1 MKLDYEFKNKDLL
14 NLALTQSGIDAKHN
28 NERLEFIGD
37 RVLGL
42 SVAALLYEMYP
53 QDAEGN
59 LARRHAFLVS
69 TETLANVARQ
79 IELESH
85 LRHGHMT
92 GGKIDHVLANAMEA
106 ILGAIFLDSGFET
119 ARQIIV
125 DLWRD
130 MAAAEINAPKDA
142 KTALQEY
149 VQKNGNGILPTYEYS
164 EPTGAS
170 HNPEFTVT
178 VSALGKSATGT
189 GSSKKLASLNAAEKL
204 LKILAING

>member
-1 MKLDYEFKNKDLL
+1 MKLNYEFKNQQLL
-14 NLALTQSGIDAKHN
+14 KLALTQSGVDSKHN

-42 SVAALLYEMYP
+42 SIAKLLYEMYP
-53 QDAEGN
+53 DEDEGN

-69 TETLANVARQ
+69 TETLAIIAKKID
-79 IELESH
+79 IEHNLH
-85 LRHGHMT
+85 HGHMT

-106 ILGAIFLDSGFET
+106 ILGAIFIDSNFES
-119 ARQIIV
+119 AQKIIIE
-125 DLWRD
+125 LWQE

-149 VQKNGNGILPTYEYS
+149 VQKIDHGALPVYEYD
-164 EPTGAS
+164 EPVGSS
-170 HNPEFTVT
+170 HNPTFTAT

-189 GSSKKLASLNAAEKL
+189 GQSKKTAGLNAAAEL
-204 LKILAING
+204 LKILAI